1 MATKIRNTTSHKQVV
16 RFKRKRRIRAGLE
29 GSLEKPR
36 LSVFRSNKHIYVQLV
51 DDVKGR
57 TLVAASS
64 LEGELQGKGASSIEG
79 AKALGNLVA
88 KRALAKNISMI
99 VFDRSGYLYHGT
111 VKALADA
118 AREGGLKF

>member
-1 MATKIRNTTSHKQVV
+1 
-16 RFKRKRRIRAGLE
+16 
-29 GSLEKPR
+29 
-36 LSVFRSNKHIYVQLV
+36 V
-51 DDVKGR
+51 DDVKGH

-64 LEGELQGKGASSIEG
+64 LEDELQGKGGSSIDG

-88 KRALAKNISMI
+88 KRALAKSISMI
-99 VFDRSGYLYHGT
+99 VFDRSGYLYHGR